1 LDHKLIAIK
10 GPFSQGISTRSR
22 ELDHG
27 IQTDF
32 GQLQDSAGRLYQ
44 GNPVR
49 SRYLNVNDLH
59 ISLQLDKDEGRR
71 VVAVIKLRELIV
83 RREDILA
90 GVRNEV
96 RDKLEELVKTP
107 LATS

>member
-1 LDHKLIAIK
+1 
-10 GPFSQGISTRSR
+10 
-22 ELDHG
+22 
-27 IQTDF
+27 
-32 GQLQDSAGRLYQ
+32 
-44 GNPVR
+44 VR